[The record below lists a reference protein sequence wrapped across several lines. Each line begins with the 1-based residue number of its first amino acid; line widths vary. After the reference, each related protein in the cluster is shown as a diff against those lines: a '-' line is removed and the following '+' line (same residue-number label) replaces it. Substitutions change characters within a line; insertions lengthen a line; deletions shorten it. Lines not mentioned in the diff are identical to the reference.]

1 MNGYRHIPSGP
12 FGRPST
18 SRACKCKEETQ
29 ESFELA
35 RSEVA
40 RPLPPNVRRVAS
52 LCHLKALEEQNL
64 HRRQPK
70 KKTKK
75 KRASPSDRHPFVVS
89 VLRSPDVAIAVIT
102 LAPACSDP
110 IIIPIAFPFRLG
122 QPDKQAGPICSSRP
136 SGRSTN

>member
-70 KKTKK
+70 KKNQKEK
-75 KRASPSDRHPFVVS
+75 GIALRPSPFCRLGPPFTGRRHRRYHTGARM
-89 VLRSPDVAIAVIT
+89 LRSDHH
-102 LAPACSDP
+102 SHR
-110 IIIPIAFPFRLG
+110 FPLQVGTAR
-122 QPDKQAGPICSSRP
+122 QAGRP
-136 SGRSTN
+136 DLFFQAVRP